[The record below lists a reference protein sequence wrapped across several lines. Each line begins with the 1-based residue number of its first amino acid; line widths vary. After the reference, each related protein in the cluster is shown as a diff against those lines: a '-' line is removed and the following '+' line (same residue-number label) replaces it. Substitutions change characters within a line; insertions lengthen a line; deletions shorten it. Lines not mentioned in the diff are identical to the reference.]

1 MQALN
6 LPRGSNQVV
15 KEVFTKTSQAAM
27 AGHVYDP
34 ATSKNVGG
42 LAKVLLAIDSPEAQI
57 AADELEEGGS
67 RKSATEKVNEYRLT
81 RGLEHV
87 GQGAVYSLMR
97 RLGVDTKRVRKA
109 PQGDFDP
116 DSKWAAARYNWVRQI
131 AVMFRTWQ
139 WDPADGACPAHFDP
153 RLIAHIERTQVAWWD
168 ETSKKCV
175 LDGAHTS
182 LYHHRFKRNADG
194 KLDSNGTLR
203 ERIACTVPKFQQ
215 RADLVLGVA
224 VVE

>member
-1 MQALN
+1 MHFA
-6 LPRGSNQVV
+6 VV
-15 KEVFTKTSQAAM
+15 LVSSVGRRCRPTAA
-27 AGHVYDP
+27 
-34 ATSKNVGG
+34 
-42 LAKVLLAIDSPEAQI
+42 I
-57 AADELEEGGS
+57 
-67 RKSATEKVNEYRLT
+67 
-81 RGLEHV
+81 
-87 GQGAVYSLMR
+87 
-97 RLGVDTKRVRKA
+97 
-109 PQGDFDP
+109 
-116 DSKWAAARYNWVRQI
+116 
-131 AVMFRTWQ
+131 
-139 WDPADGACPAHFDP
+139 DGACPAHFDP

-224 VVE
+224 VVEYNDNPGVEVGIRLKPVDYTGKWVYSDAAMDEERAKVWALAKKAKGAKRKFVIGQRPAAGEGVELFEEDDVGRIPKIGGKRAGDLLSNHGVKTVGQLKRRAEELSPSERKKLAGAAVGA